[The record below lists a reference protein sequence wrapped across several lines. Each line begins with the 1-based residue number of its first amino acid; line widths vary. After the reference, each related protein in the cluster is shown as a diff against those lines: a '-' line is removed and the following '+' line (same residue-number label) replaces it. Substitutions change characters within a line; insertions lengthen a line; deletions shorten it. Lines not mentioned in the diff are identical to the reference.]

1 MSASKE
7 IISTEEDFGFDQI
20 DDFFTLRTGMK
31 AQRKPVQ
38 NLSFH
43 TNQSN
48 AGEIDKI
55 GPLNIELF

>member
-1 MSASKE
+1 
-7 IISTEEDFGFDQI
+7 
-20 DDFFTLRTGMK
+20 MK